1 MTMSFVGT
9 ATEDTHCLPVSDHRS
24 ENFLTLRSPMTSL
37 DPNEIKRV
45 KLYSVNCSKYKLAA
59 VVQLDEIVCPVC
71 GTGLPA
77 QERSM

>member
-1 MTMSFVGT
+1 
-9 ATEDTHCLPVSDHRS
+9 
-24 ENFLTLRSPMTSL
+24 MTSL
-37 DPNEIKRV
+37 DPNEINPNEIKRV